1 MTSQE
6 LRQYRTKLFRDASMM
21 ETKPDRVPNLSFFV
35 TWKILDAGYRLSEAM
50 NDYSIMEKV
59 VREHQEKYEFDAI
72 FEHGVRNVI
81 RLPMALGGLTYQI
94 NDEAGIISYPDN
106 ALCEFDELDEL
117 IENPNKFFWEK
128 GMAKKFP
135 MWRDKT
141 VRVEDMQNVIKEFGA
156 FSMYNGKMLG
166 IMKEEYGLPTF
177 TAPSQPPYFGVDYL
191 FNTILG
197 IRGLS
202 VAMRRDPKKVDAAI
216 EALNALY
223 FYPSLNAL
231 KAAPEGPFM
240 DACFDFDITLL
251 CHNIM
256 NRDQFERFLWPNLKE
271 MLDVLAAKKKT
282 VRLFMEGSSKRFWD
296 YFKDYPKGIITMHPE
311 QDDVFE
317 LRKELPNVAILGG
330 MPVELLGRGTKE
342 ACIERTKRLIDE
354 LGADGGF
361 MFSEDKMVSY
371 KVDANPENVKA
382 VSDFLREYRA

>member
-1 MTSQE
+1 MTNQE

-21 ETKPDRVPNLSFFV
+21 QTKPDRVPNLSFFV
-35 TWKILDAGYRLSEAM
+35 TWKILDAGYKLSEAM
-50 NDYSIMEKV
+50 NDYDKMEKV
-59 VREHQEKYEFDAI
+59 VRSHQEKYGFDAI

-81 RLPMALGGLTYQI
+81 RLPGALGGLTYQI
-94 NDEAGIISYPDN
+94 NDEAGVISYPDN

-135 MWRDKT
+135 MWKDKT

-177 TAPSQPPYFGVDYL
+177 TAPGQPPYFGVDYL

-202 VAMRRDPKKVDAAI
+202 IAMRKDPAKVDAAI

-223 FYPSLNAL
+223 FDPAL
-231 KAAPEGPFM
+231 KALQAAPDGPNM
-240 DACFDFDITLL
+240 DACFDYDITLL
-251 CHNIM
+251 CHNVM
-256 NRDQFERFLWPNLKE
+256 NIKQFERFLWPNLKT
-271 MLDVLAAKKKT
+271 MLDTLAAKGKT
-282 VRLFMEGSSKRFWD
+282 VRLFMEGSSRRFWE
-296 YFKDYPKGIITMHPE
+296 YFKDYPAGIITMHPE

-317 LRKELPNVAILGG
+317 MRKELPNVAILGG
-330 MPVELLGRGTKE
+330 MPVQTLGKGTKQE
-342 ACIERTKRLIDE
+342 CLDLTKRLCDE
-354 LGADGGF
+354 LGGDGGYI
-361 MFSEDKMVSY
+361 FSEDKMVSFRN
-371 KVDANPENVKA
+371 DANPENVKA
-382 VSDFLREYRA
+382 VCDFIREYRP